1 MSGVFFFLFLTF
13 FSSSSASKSRSRGKI
28 QALQYENVLY
38 SLNGMPIAD
47 KIILLTLFIPCIK
60 NVIYYCKSNT
70 IHLSSFCA
78 SHLTADFSP
87 DRNQRSGTVGVAEGG
102 GLSGY
107 HDTKIYTY
115 KRLWGKKMFADLL
128 NSIIIFIGNNLSAFN
143 CKYFPLFNAKC

>member
-1 MSGVFFFLFLTF
+1 MTNCKSEFRLCLFCVWCILLFVSNF
-13 FSSSSASKSRSRGKI
+13 FSSSSASKSRSRGNI

-115 KRLWGKKMFADLL
+115 KRLWGKKCLL
-128 NSIIIFIGNNLSAFN
+128 T
-143 CKYFPLFNAKC
+143 C